1 MAILA
6 IDQGTSSTKA
16 VILDEQFQVVAK
28 AGAPLQVEHNQS
40 GASQIDGELIWQSLV
55 AAVTQVLTQIDLSM
69 KLKISAVGLANQG
82 ESVLAWDKNTGQPLT
97 PVIIWQD
104 SRSDKLCKERIA
116 HQEFVQSR
124 TGLTID
130 PYFVAPKILWLRN
143 QYPNLGKDA
152 VITTTDTWL
161 IYRLTNQ
168 YVTDK
173 ATASRSLLF
182 DLESCTWQ
190 QELAD
195 IWQIDIDQLP
205 SLVNND
211 QVIGAINNPQL
222 PALTGV
228 MLTASIVDQPAALLA
243 QNCLSAGQAKCTF
256 GTGAFLLTNIG
267 DQIKISTTGLAT
279 SLAWQIKDAACY
291 YLDGQ
296 LFTAATAIDWLISN
310 QFIKDISEL
319 DKLPE
324 AEGVIASPSFAGIGA
339 PLWRPNA
346 TATILGLGLNH
357 GKANIA
363 SAVVDGLA
371 AGVAELL
378 NAGKSDGVVINALR
392 VDGGLA
398 QSAKLMQRQA
408 DLAQL
413 PIEVYAH
420 PDATAIG
427 VGYLAALGSGQINSL
442 SQVGK
447 YWQPSKTYSPNWSA
461 DQAINYLAR
470 WRATQAVSLD
480 RE

>member
-1 MAILA
+1 MGILA
-6 IDQGTSSTKA
+6 VDQGTSSTKA
-16 VILDEQFQVVAK
+16 ILLDEQFQVIAK
-28 AGAPLQVEHNQS
+28 ASVPLQVEHQQS
-40 GASQIDGELIWQSLV
+40 GASQIDGELIWQSMV
-55 AAVTQVLTQIDLSM
+55 AAINQLLSQN
-69 KLKISAVGLANQG
+69 LPPGKIKINAAGLANQG
-82 ESVLAWDKNTGQPLT
+82 ESILAWNKKTGQPLS

-104 SRSDKLCKERIA
+104 SRSAQLCKERIS
-116 HQEFVQSR
+116 HQEFVLAKS
-124 TGLTID
+124 GLTID
-130 PYFVAPKILWLRN
+130 PYFVAPKILWLKN
-143 QYPNLGKDA
+143 QYPNLGEDA

-182 DLESCTWQ
+182 DLASCSWQ

-195 IWQIDIDQLP
+195 IWQIDINQLP

-211 QVIGAINNPQL
+211 QLIGPINNPQL
-222 PALTGV
+222 PALNGV
-228 MLTASIVDQPAALLA
+228 LLTAAIVDQPAALLA

-267 DQIKISTTGLAT
+267 DQFKISITGLAT
-279 SLAWQIKDAACY
+279 SLAWQIKDDTCY

-310 QFIKDISEL
+310 QFIKNISEL
-319 DKLPE
+319 DNLPD
-324 AEGVIASPSFAGIGA
+324 AEGVIASASFAGIGA
-339 PLWRPNA
+339 PLWRPDA

-357 GKANIA
+357 NKANIA
-363 SAVVDGLA
+363 AAVVDGIA

-378 NAGKSDGVVINALR
+378 TAVRSDGVSINTLR
-392 VDGGLA
+392 VDGGLV

-413 PIEVYAH
+413 PIDVFAH

-427 VGYLAALGSGQINSL
+427 VGYLAALGSGMINSL
-442 SQVGK
+442 SQVEK
-447 YWQPSKTYSPNWSA
+447 NWRPAKTYTPKWSS
-461 DQAINYLAR
+461 DQAKNYLTR
-470 WRATQAVSLD
+470 WRAAQAVSLD